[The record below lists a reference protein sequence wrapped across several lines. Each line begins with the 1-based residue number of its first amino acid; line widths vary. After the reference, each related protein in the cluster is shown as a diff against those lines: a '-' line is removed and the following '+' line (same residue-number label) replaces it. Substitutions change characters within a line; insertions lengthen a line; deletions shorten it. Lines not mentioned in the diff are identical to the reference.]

1 MSALDTKALKKRFKK
16 CSIRKEH
23 WRAIYEEAYE
33 YCLPMRNL
41 YDGYYEQDLPGQNKM
56 KRVFDSTAIN
66 STARFANRI
75 QSALFPPQQSWCRL
89 IPGTNV
95 PEEAKVETHKA
106 LDFATEMMF
115 SLMRQSGF
123 DIAIGEFLLDLA
135 VGTAVMLVQ
144 KGDDVQRIKYQ
155 AIPMYHITFDH
166 GPDNK
171 PNFVFRKFRRPY
183 EVVEKEFPG
192 VVFPPEVQAK
202 YQEDPMKYIEL
213 LEATYP
219 DEETGGFN
227 YCIVT
232 MEGDHKILHKHL
244 KSSPWIISRFM
255 VAPGEIYGRGP
266 CLYALPDIKTLN
278 KVIELN
284 LKNAS
289 ISIGG
294 VFTAVDDG
302 VFNPQT
308 AKIQPGAIIGVSSNG
323 GPRGP
328 SLAPLPRS
336 GDPSMSSVIA
346 QEYRMNIKKILL
358 DESLPPDNMSARTAT
373 EIVERMKELSQNLG
387 AAFGRLISETMYP
400 IVRRTLELMDEEK
413 IIDLAD
419 LKVNGQE
426 ISIEPQSPL
435 ARANNMEKV
444 QNVLQ
449 FMQIAQSFGGA
460 GFGLIKPEKVG
471 DYILDQMGIDASL
484 RTTPEERQA
493 ILQQIQAQQ
502 QAQAQAE
509 MQQAQQAQQAASQES
524 PTEQPIE
531 EGVTPDEAATLN

>member
-1 MSALDTKALKKRFKK
+1 
-16 CSIRKEH
+16 
-23 WRAIYEEAYE
+23 
-33 YCLPMRNL
+33 
-41 YDGYYEQDLPGQNKM
+41 
-56 KRVFDSTAIN
+56 
-66 STARFANRI
+66 
-75 QSALFPPQQSWCRL
+75 
-89 IPGTNV
+89 
-95 PEEAKVETHKA
+95 
-106 LDFATEMMF
+106 
-115 SLMRQSGF
+115 
-123 DIAIGEFLLDLA
+123 
-135 VGTAVMLVQ
+135 
-144 KGDDVQRIKYQ
+144 
-155 AIPMYHITFDH
+155 
-166 GPDNK
+166 
-171 PNFVFRKFRRPY
+171 
-183 EVVEKEFPG
+183 
-192 VVFPPEVQAK
+192 
-202 YQEDPMKYIEL
+202 
-213 LEATYP
+213 
-219 DEETGGFN
+219 
-227 YCIVT
+227 
-232 MEGDHKILHKHL
+232 
-244 KSSPWIISRFM
+244 M
-255 VAPGEIYGRGP
+255 VAPGEIYGRG
-266 CLYALPDIKTLN
+266 LVYMRFPDIKTLN

-308 AKIQPGAIIGVSSNG
+308 LKIQPGAIIGVSSNG
-323 GPRGP
+323 GIEAFF
-328 SLAPLPRS
+328 SSTCLVLN
-336 GDPSMSSVIA
+336 DPSMSSVIA

-373 EIVERMKELSQNLG
+373 EIVERMKGVESKLRCC
-387 AAFGRLISETMYP
+387 FGRLISETMYP

-419 LKVNGQE
+419 LKVNGKE

-449 FMQIAQSFGGA
+449 FMQIAQSFGSA

-493 ILQQIQAQQ
+493 ILQQIQARQ

-509 MQQAQQAQQAASQES
+509 MQQAQQAQRTSQES